1 MTLGDILNWSGILK
15 KGTTVI
21 IHNGD
26 ATLRGNWMD
35 EEDKTI
41 LRFILANKNVECP
54 TTEYSSA
61 LDTLEV
67 WI

>member
-26 ATLRGNWMD
+26 ATLRGKWMD
-35 EEDKTI
+35 EDDKTV
-41 LRFILANKNVECP
+41 LRFILANKSVQVP
-54 TTEYSSA
+54 TTEYSSQ

-67 WI
+67 WL